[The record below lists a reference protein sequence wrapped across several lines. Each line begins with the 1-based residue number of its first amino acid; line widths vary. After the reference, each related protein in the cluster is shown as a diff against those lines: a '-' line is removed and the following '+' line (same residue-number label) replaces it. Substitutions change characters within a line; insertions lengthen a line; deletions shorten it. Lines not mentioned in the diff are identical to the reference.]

1 MRRAPA
7 WFVVVGVVCL
17 GYPAS
22 ARADDGFWVT
32 LAAGASGAS
41 APSDYSEFWFD
52 SPHAPPIAVNQL
64 TNTGIV
70 QAATGG
76 GSTFFSGVGT
86 PVLLPTAD
94 GYATL
99 TNLGVA
105 NGSGGLPRF
114 AGGTQ
119 ASGAPQIGVP
129 LGNANLLSVGLST
142 PAPNGSQV
150 LTVGA
155 TDSAGNPL
163 GDGHVTGPG
172 NGWWVVGLGD
182 GPNDTTTGTGTD
194 GDGGVV
200 ISTPITVP
208 TAPTTDPVTT
218 GPVST
223 PPAGSGSVTT
233 PEPATVVLLGLGS
246 MCAAG
251 YRRFSRK

>member
-17 GYPAS
+17 GFPAS

-52 SPHAPPIAVNQL
+52 SPHAPPIAVNSL
-64 TNTGIV
+64 TGVTA
-70 QAATGG
+70 QATTGG
-76 GSTFFSGVGT
+76 GNTFFSGAGT
-86 PVLLPTAD
+86 PVLLPTTD

-99 TNLGVA
+99 SASGTPF
-105 NGSGGLPRF
+105 GSGGLPRF

-119 ASGAPQIGVP
+119 ASGAPQTGVP

-155 TDSAGNPL
+155 TDAGGNPL
-163 GDGHVTGPG
+163 GDGHVTVPG

-200 ISTPITVP
+200 ISTPVPVP
-208 TAPTTDPVTT
+208 TGPTTAPVTA
-218 GPVST
+218 

-246 MCAAG
+246 LCAAG
-251 YRRFSRK
+251 YRRFTRK